1 MTDCNECDNFKAKER
16 PNLHLMAIRM
26 KDHCGVTLALYG
38 PFALK
43 DGASISVEVVE

>member
-16 PNLHLMAIRM
+16 PNLQRMAIRV
-26 KDHCGVTLALYG
+26 KDHCGITQALYG

-43 DGASISVEVVE
+43 DVASITVEVVE